1 MRNGVIC
8 AAALALAV
16 LLLGGCAATP
26 EVSSPSYETAPAPA
40 TTSVTAT
47 AATTV
52 TTEVTVTTEA
62 TTVTTAAAS
71 TAPTTT
77 AAKTDRERVAEM
89 LRSGKIAKIYK
100 ATYESIFSR
109 VGESGYFQES
119 VTGRY
124 KGEYVRSIGAL
135 VKLALET
142 GRKDAAARA
151 LKFVTD
157 TMSLN
162 GLDYF
167 PFTISADKKTVR
179 KEDEPDGR
187 AHFVLGWAL
196 YALQCDDAAYEGATY
211 GMVAAEL
218 DKLLAQPYFY
228 GEGDTPAMDLV
239 FNRRFTH
246 TRMKNASDYWQSF
259 DLLTNCFV
267 AAAAENM
274 IAVAAARGDAAA
286 ATRWQEKLDK
296 LAVGINE
303 RMVHTVDGKRIYLE
317 LYTVENGKA
326 VPEKGYSWVCL
337 SPAAAGWSGTDVQVL
352 TDTAQA
358 MYQKLWK
365 TTKNGGYL
373 AVECAANGTVKNWIL
388 GKSVGWDIETARL
401 AGDYGHILDWFL
413 FLEKNHTGS
422 DIYME
427 TMKPSGSSWKLG
439 DCGNGEQ
446 CIWFIWALARL
457 RSELGLPAQP

>member
-1 MRNGVIC
+1 MKSLFVRWI
-8 AAALALAV
+8 ALASAV
-16 LLLGGCAATP
+16 LLLGGCAAVP
-26 EVSSPSYETAPAPA
+26 EVSEPSRIETA
-40 TTSVTAT
+40 TTAT
-47 AATTV
+47 
-52 TTEVTVTTEA
+52 
-62 TTVTTAAAS
+62 TTVTTAPTT
-71 TAPTTT
+71 TAEVTATTEATATQTTTTAVPTTT
-77 AAKTDRERVAEM
+77 AAKTDRERVREM
-89 LRSGKIAKIYK
+89 LQSGRIAKIYK
-100 ATYESIFSR
+100 ATYDSIFSR

-142 GRKDAAARA
+142 GQDAAAARA

-157 TMSLN
+157 TMTLNSLS
-162 GLDYF
+162 YF

-196 YALQCDDAAYEGATY
+196 YALQCDDADYEDATY
-211 GMVAAEL
+211 AMVAAEL
-218 DKLLAQPYFY
+218 DKLLSQPYFY

-274 IAVAAARGDAAA
+274 IAVAAARGDGEAAA
-286 ATRWQEKLDK
+286 RWQAKLDK

-303 RMVHTVDGKRIYLE
+303 RMVHTVDGKEIYLE

-326 VPEKGYSWVCL
+326 VAEKGYSWVCL
-337 SPAAAGWSGTDVQVL
+337 SPAAAGWSGTDTQVL
-352 TDTAQA
+352 TDTAKA
-358 MYQKLWK
+358 MYKKLWK

-401 AGDYGHILDWFL
+401 AGDYAHILEWFL
-413 FLEKNHTGS
+413 FLEKNHGAS

-457 RSELGLPAQP
+457 RNELGLSPQP